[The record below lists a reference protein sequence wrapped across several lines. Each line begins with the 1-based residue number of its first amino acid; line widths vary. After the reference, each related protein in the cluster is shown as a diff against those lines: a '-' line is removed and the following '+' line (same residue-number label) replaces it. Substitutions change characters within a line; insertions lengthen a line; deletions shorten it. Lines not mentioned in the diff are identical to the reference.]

1 MVINNN
7 DTNIIQE
14 YLNKLNEIERDGLIK
29 GSEELK
35 TKISKNMAYNICDKV
50 YEVKNCAVP
59 NEKDIQEKII
69 NLMEEIIDEYY
80 KEVHSYVSIENGKIT
95 SSISNMENNNVEVDE
110 EMLKEGLSKPLQY
123 FEIKENEEIINKMI
137 TRINSHIAFRN
148 QNNPEYYNK
157 KNEIENYVRQEIT
170 KKMPIFKEEMDQI
183 YDVTLKKLND
193 EKFDMLEYITN
204 FETKGKKNIT
214 LASSQF
220 EGLEPV
226 FDVPEEYESENA
238 KRFM

>member
-95 SSISNMENNNVEVDE
+95 TSISNMENNNVEVDE

-148 QNNPEYYNK
+148 QNNP
-157 KNEIENYVRQEIT
+157 
-170 KKMPIFKEEMDQI
+170 D
-183 YDVTLKKLND
+183 
-193 EKFDMLEYITN
+193 
-204 FETKGKKNIT
+204 
-214 LASSQF
+214 
-220 EGLEPV
+220 
-226 FDVPEEYESENA
+226 
-238 KRFM
+238 